1 MSTILMVLM
10 IAGLMSTVGVY
21 AASISAPTIG
31 VLGGTATTSV
41 TAPTS
46 GAIDL
51 KWGLNT
57 SGQVTSV
64 DVKWT
69 PLVAKVYK
77 ISVVAGGATH
87 NFTTPT
93 TGTIE
98 LTHTVPMSV
107 TEASAIND
115 AKVVIYD

>member
-1 MSTILMVLM
+1 MRTILMVLM

-21 AASISAPTIG
+21 AASLSTPTVG
-31 VLGGTATTSV
+31 VLGGTGSETVA
-41 TAPTS
+41 APTS
-46 GAIDL
+46 GAIDI
-51 KWGLNT
+51 KWGFNT

-77 ISVVAGGATH
+77 ISVVAGGNTH

-93 TGTIE
+93 TGMVE

-107 TEASAIND
+107 TEASAIST

>member
-1 MSTILMVLM
+1 MRTILMVLM

-21 AASISAPTIG
+21 AASLSAPTIG

-41 TAPTS
+41 TAPSS

-51 KWGLNT
+51 TWGFNA

-69 PLVAKVYK
+69 PLVAKAYK
-77 ISVVAGGATH
+77 ISVVAGGSIH
-87 NFTTPT
+87 NYTTAT

-98 LTHTVPMSV
+98 LTHTAPMSA